1 MKSMKSPI
9 RACLLGC
16 TALLSLPIQAAE
28 APPVSAASIRLFEQA
43 DAPVLPFG
51 RRLYATQF
59 DATLTRMIGVEIA
72 ATYPLAKETMLL
84 DVTCTMQKPDGS
96 RAEASRP
103 MSFQLFA
110 GETQSNSANMQWG
123 VPDEEDWE
131 PGEYGVVCS
140 IGEHK
145 IAESQFTV
153 VQNPPDVTDTDV
165 RIAGL
170 RFFPVDRE
178 LPPKAG
184 RDYTDVFEVANTRR
198 IGVELE
204 YTHSALGRT
213 VSIPVACHYYWP
225 DGQVMP
231 PAEMLYEPGP
241 TWPGGYS
248 AANMGWD
255 EAGKWPVGHYVVV
268 CQVNGRPVVVNRF
281 EVR

>member
-1 MKSMKSPI
+1 MKSMKPPL
-9 RACLLGC
+9 RASLLGC
-16 TALLSLPIQAAE
+16 AALFALPLRAE
-28 APPVSAASIRLFEQA
+28 DASTFSAVSIRLFEQA
-43 DAPVLPFG
+43 DGTVLPFG

-59 DATLTRMIGVEIA
+59 DATLTQMVGVEID
-72 ATYPLAKETMLL
+72 ATYPMPKEATLL

-96 RAEASRP
+96 RVEGSRP

-110 GETQSNSANMQWG
+110 GETQSNSANTQWG
-123 VPDEEDWE
+123 VPDEEDWQ
-131 PGEYGVVCS
+131 PGEYGVTCS
-140 IGEHK
+140 IGEQK
-145 IAESQFTV
+145 IAEAGFTIV
-153 VQNPPDVTDTDV
+153 LNPPDVMDTDV
-165 RIAGL
+165 RVAGL

-178 LPPKAG
+178 LPTKAE
-184 RDYTDVFEVANTRR
+184 RDYSEVFETADTRR

-213 VSIPVACHYYWP
+213 VSVPVACHYYWP

-268 CQVNGRPVVVNRF
+268 CRVNGRPTVVGRF